1 MSVINKM
8 LKDLEQRNDDSA
20 LDEISS
26 VYQPPAKNS
35 IKYIVV
41 ALSVVVLGLIVTVS
55 WLLLNNNSK
64 SLMIANLGQQTAT
77 TKQKARKP
85 ELQTITI
92 KSLKTAVEK
101 SEDKER
107 QLEQA
112 LNEYKPTE
120 VVQKTKSMVPVVV
133 KPKKTQKVSSK
144 AQPQIKPKPQ
154 AKPKNQ
160 SKPKIEP
167 KAKQNPG
174 FSIVKSSEQY
184 SPKERLEQLMKK
196 AQSSFDKGYIT
207 EAIEKLN
214 KVLSISDGH
223 IEARN
228 LLAVAWYGR
237 GELQQAVSIIND
249 GLSKYPNVEVW
260 RMTAA
265 KIYFKENNMKGAF
278 SYLDI
283 DLSNGSL
290 DFYSMKASV
299 ARKLE
304 NYSSAESA
312 YLRLTK
318 IQPDIGNWW
327 LGHAI
332 SLDSQGKFDEAILSY
347 QTVLT
352 KGGISAASTAFVQSR
367 IKELEI

>member
-8 LKDLEQRNDDSA
+8 LKDLEQRHDDTE
-20 LDEISS
+20 LDDISS
-26 VYQPPAKNS
+26 VYQAPAKNP

-41 ALSVVVLGLIVTVS
+41 ALSVVVIGLIVTVS
-55 WLLLNNNSK
+55 WLLLKNNS
-64 SLMIANLGQQTAT
+64 STLTVSNSEQQVAMEQQTS
-77 TKQKARKP
+77 KP
-85 ELQTITI
+85 KLKTITI
-92 KSLKTAVEK
+92 KPLKTAAEK
-101 SEDKER
+101 AQIKER
-107 QLEQA
+107 ELEQV
-112 LNEYKPTE
+112 LNDYTPEKPPQILE
-120 VVQKTKSMVPVVV
+120 KPEPMVPVVV
-133 KPKKTQKVSSK
+133 TPKKTQKAADKPKATSK
-144 AQPQIKPKPQ
+144 AQAKAQPK
-154 AKPKNQ
+154 AKPK
-160 SKPKIEP
+160 SETKSEL
-167 KAKQNPG
+167 
-174 FSIVKSSEQY
+174 SIVKSSEQY
-184 SPKERLEQLMKK
+184 SPQERLEQLMKK
-196 AQSSFDKGYIT
+196 AQAAFDKGYVS

-228 LLAVAWYGR
+228 LLSVAWYGR

-249 GLSKYPNVEVW
+249 GLSRYPNVEVW

-283 DLSNGSL
+283 NLSNGSL

-304 NYSSAESA
+304 NYPSAESA
-312 YLRLTK
+312 YLMLTK
-318 IQPDIGNWW
+318 LQPDVGNWW

-347 QTVLT
+347 QTVIA
-352 KGGISAASTAFVQSR
+352 KGGISSASMTFVQGR
-367 IKELEI
+367 IKELEV